1 MAFLLLPLV
10 IVVLASFNSGE
21 MLSFPPQG
29 FSLRWYEHFFNSEPF
44 MNSLFFS
51 LWLAALAMAAS
62 TLLGTAAALY
72 VVRFAGRWRD
82 MIRLLIVTRLLLP
95 EILSAVALLF
105 FFYSIGLGKTVTGL
119 VIGHVLITL
128 PFVFL
133 AVASVLYNFDSSLEE
148 AARSL
153 GANQLSTFR
162 RVTLPLIK
170 PGVISGALL
179 AFIVSF
185 DLFAVSLLLKGIG
198 LETLPIQLFDYVTWD
213 FDPTAAAVS
222 TVSIAITMLAVLLI
236 DRIVGLRSLR
246 FLLGRSTDGRPRP
259 VRCVV
264 HVAPEAVNAQLGS
277 TEAFTDESKL
287 IAIGIIEV
295 QLPITP
301 GLVGWRQG
309 NRDAPLR
316 GRVSR
321 AATGRPASD
330 GPHFAQRR
338 ELKFRG

>member
-1 MAFLLLPLV
+1 MSAVAAKIRMRAGRALFLGFVAAAYCFLLLPLV

-21 MLSFPPQG
+21 LLTFPPQG

-51 LWLAALAMAAS
+51 LWLAALAMAIS

-82 MIRLLIVTRLLLP
+82 TIRLLIVTPLLLP
-95 EILSAVALLF
+95 EILSAVALLL
-105 FFYSIGLGKTVTGL
+105 FFYSIGLGKAVTGL

-133 AVASVLYNFDSSLEE
+133 AVSSVLYNFDISLEE

-153 GANQLSTFR
+153 GATKLTTFR

-246 FLLGRSTDGRPRP
+246 F
-259 VRCVV
+259 
-264 HVAPEAVNAQLGS
+264 
-277 TEAFTDESKL
+277 
-287 IAIGIIEV
+287 
-295 QLPITP
+295 
-301 GLVGWRQG
+301 
-309 NRDAPLR
+309 
-316 GRVSR
+316 
-321 AATGRPASD
+321 
-330 GPHFAQRR
+330 
-338 ELKFRG
+338 

>member
-1 MAFLLLPLV
+1 MAGGAAKVRARAGRASFLAFVATVYGFLLLPLV
-10 IVVLASFNSGE
+10 IVALASFNADE
-21 MLSFPPQG
+21 LLTFPPQG
-29 FSLRWYEHFFNSEPF
+29 FSLRWYQHFFRSEPF

-51 LWLAALAMAAS
+51 LWLAALAMALS
-62 TLLGTAAALY
+62 TLLGTTAALY

-82 MIRLLIVTRLLLP
+82 AIRLLIVTPLLLP

-133 AVASVLYNFDSSLEE
+133 AVSSVLYNFDTTLEE

-153 GANQLSTFR
+153 GANRFTTFR

-170 PGVISGALL
+170 PGVISGSLL

-198 LETLPIQLFDYVTWD
+198 SETLPIQLFDYVTWD

-222 TVSIAITMLAVLLI
+222 TVSILITLLAVLLM

-246 FLLGRSTDGRPRP
+246 F
-259 VRCVV
+259 
-264 HVAPEAVNAQLGS
+264 
-277 TEAFTDESKL
+277 
-287 IAIGIIEV
+287 
-295 QLPITP
+295 
-301 GLVGWRQG
+301 
-309 NRDAPLR
+309 
-316 GRVSR
+316 
-321 AATGRPASD
+321 
-330 GPHFAQRR
+330 
-338 ELKFRG
+338 